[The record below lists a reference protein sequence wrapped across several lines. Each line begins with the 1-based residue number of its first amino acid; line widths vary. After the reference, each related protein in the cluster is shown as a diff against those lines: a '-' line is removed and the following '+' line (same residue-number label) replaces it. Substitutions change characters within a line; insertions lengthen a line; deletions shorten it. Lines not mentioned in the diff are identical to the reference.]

1 MSVHRTALAFIAAYL
16 SLFAPILPKAA
27 AQNQPAPPR
36 IFTLEQAVNNAL
48 QNYPA
53 VRSSL
58 ELVAAARTGV
68 TLART
73 QYLPQLNGVYQ
84 DSRATQNQVPGI
96 WMGTPITPTVEG
108 PIGPSSG
115 QSFWD
120 SQAVALFSWEPV
132 DFGLRSA
139 KVGQARS
146 AETKPQA
153 DLALTQLQVAAA
165 VGNYF
170 LLAVANQQAVIAAQ
184 ANLDRWEQFNKS
196 IHVLVDNQL
205 RAGADASRADAE
217 LARAKIQLYQSQQAE
232 RAALDTLA
240 ALMGTA
246 GSEIK
251 LDSGRLL
258 DLSPDRALPDV
269 SAAEH
274 PLARD
279 QMAEVRRIQTDE
291 RVLQRTDYP
300 RLYLQ
305 GEVFGRGS
313 EVPNNGSIIGN
324 WNGLAPARGN
334 WVTGITVMFPDV
346 FGFKALSA
354 QKEISKSDELS
365 QKAHYDQTI
374 QDLSGQIQAARES
387 LRSVTQLESYLEIR
401 APFDGMVTQRNLHPG
416 ALVGPASGQA
426 GAQPIVQIESV
437 SRLRV
442 VVPVPEAFV
451 GGVQEG
457 QQVAFSVP
465 AYPGRTFRAPV
476 ARLSHDIDQKTRT
489 MQVELDFRNGDG
501 QITPGTFTD
510 VEWPIHRTYAT
521 LFVPST
527 AVATDLQRTFV
538 IRARQGKAEWVDVKT
553 GVTVNGKT
561 EVFGD
566 LQSGDIVVDNAT
578 DSIRS
583 GAAVSALPK

>member
-1 MSVHRTALAFIAAYL
+1 MCAAAGL
-16 SLFAPILPKAA
+16 SLFAFVFPRAM
-27 AQNQPAPPR
+27 AQGQT
-36 IFTLEQAVNNAL
+36 ISQSTFTFEQAVDYAL

-53 VRSSL
+53 VRASL
-58 ELVAAARTGV
+58 EQVSATRGGV

-73 QYLPQLNGVYQ
+73 QYLPQLSGVYQ

-96 WMGTPITPTVEG
+96 WLSTPITPSVEG

-115 QSFWD
+115 QSFWG
-120 SQAVALFSWEPV
+120 SQAAALFSWEPL

-139 KVGQARS
+139 RVGQAQS
-146 AETKPQA
+146 AVDKSQA
-153 DLALTQLQVAAA
+153 DLALTQLQVATA

-170 LLAVANQQAVIAAQ
+170 LLAVANQQAVTAAQ
-184 ANLDRWEQFNKS
+184 ANLDRWQEFNKS

-246 GSEIK
+246 GSEMK

-374 QDLSGQIQAARES
+374 QDLSGQIQAARDQLKAAQLIAQETPTELAAARQS
-387 LRSVTQLESYLEIR
+387 ETQSQARYQSGLATLVEVAE
-401 APFDGMVTQRNLHPG
+401 AENLL
-416 ALVGPASGQA
+416 AQA
-426 GAQPIVQIESV
+426 EMDDSI
-437 SRLRV
+437 
-442 VVPVPEAFV
+442 
-451 GGVQEG
+451 
-457 QQVAFSVP
+457 
-465 AYPGRTFRAPV
+465 
-476 ARLSHDIDQKTRT
+476 ARLNVWH
-489 MQVELDFRNGDG
+489 G
-501 QITPGTFTD
+501 
-510 VEWPIHRTYAT
+510 
-521 LFVPST
+521 LF
-527 AVATDLQRTFV
+527 ALANAQDR
-538 IRARQGKAEWVDVKT
+538 KAH
-553 GVTVNGKT
+553 
-561 EVFGD
+561 
-566 LQSGDIVVDNAT
+566 
-578 DSIRS
+578 
-583 GAAVSALPK
+583 